1 MADSIRWRCARLC
14 AAHSPPDEPAL
25 NFRNAGGHPVISLR
39 APYDPLI
46 VEDLCALPGEEQ
58 EAAIGRL
65 AENTRASRLI

>member
-1 MADSIRWRCARLC
+1 M
-14 AAHSPPDEPAL
+14 

-65 AENTRASRLI
+65 AEDTRASRLI